1 MTETSWHW
9 RTSCALNACLG
20 GRSDEPLCSR
30 AWRRG
35 WQTFIDAMQILWRD
49 PVHCEEVHIRWLAAR
64 AYHVPPIAGR
74 SGPGPG
80 Y

>member
-1 MTETSWHW
+1 MTETGSHW

-35 WQTFIDAMQILWRD
+35 WQFFIDVMQVLWRD
-49 PVHCEEVHIRWLAAR
+49 PTHCHEVHLRWLATQEPPPLSGKGRPR
-64 AYHVPPIAGR
+64 A
-74 SGPGPG
+74 G